1 MSIRWLN
8 ASSKSTWREENDSS
22 GEICPIQ
29 ISKSTLKERRSCSSV
44 LQTRSQ
50 DKGWVRLSTLND
62 VVVRINHA
70 WPLPE
75 NLKNDIGTRTH
86 ILYYNL
92 NPKKQRIRRKDVI
105 RMRQSGIKWVVSTH
119 PAVRARYRLRQRRFR
134 KMSRRL
140 VRFRAVPQSIK
151 RRLRPHIGSVNGG
164 LITIVDLLRYP
175 ITQLYV
181 TGFSFYKTGY
191 LKYPKYKSRFIK
203 SAAAT
208 TTNAGT
214 RPTWPGCSSASP
226 PCGRPVYA
234 ARPKSR

>member
-1 MSIRWLN
+1 MSDFKKYLKGKTVVLVGPAN
-8 ASSKSTWREENDSS
+8 
-22 GEICPIQ
+22 
-29 ISKSTLKERRSCSSV
+29 TLAG
-44 LQTRSQ
+44 QGMGPFI
-50 DKGWVRLSTLND
+50 DAHD

-75 NLKNDIGTRTH
+75 NLKNDIGTRTD
-86 ILYYNL
+86 ILYHNL

-203 SAAAT
+203 SALSHHNQRRHKT
-208 TTNAGT
+208 
-214 RPTWPGCSSASP
+214 
-226 PCGRPVYA
+226 YL
-234 ARPKSR
+234 ARLLKRERRLVVDPFMQRVLEKQMNRRKRR